1 MKSSKFL
8 AGGIIAAV
16 IIFLLGYLLYGELFN
31 NFFAQNGMATY
42 MSKFTWWAMILSTVA
57 AGFLIAYV
65 LSVAGA
71 TTMGKG
77 FAIGFVVGLLME
89 LSFDLQMY
97 GTGQSMMDSS
107 AIAVDVVL
115 TAIVSGLARLAI
127 GMVYGAGKKE
137 TAAS

>member
-1 MKSSKFL
+1 MKLSKFL

-16 IIFLLGYLLYGELFN
+16 IYFLLGYLFYGVLLN
-31 NFFAQNGMATY
+31 SFFARNGMATD

-57 AGFLIAYV
+57 SGFLIAYV

-89 LSFDLQMY
+89 LSIDLGMY
-97 GTGQSMMDSS
+97 GMGQSMMDSS
-107 AIAVDVVL
+107 AIAVDAVI
-115 TAIVSGLARLAI
+115 TAVISGLAGLAT
-127 GMVYGAGKKE
+127 GMVYGSGKK
-137 TAAS
+137 AAA

>member
-8 AGGIIAAV
+8 AGGIVAAV
-16 IIFLLGYLLYGELFN
+16 IYFLLGYLLYGVLFKS
-31 NFFAQNGMATY
+31 FFDQNGMAAD

-57 AGFLIAYV
+57 VGFLIAYV
-65 LSVAGA
+65 LSVAGV

-77 FAIGFVVGLLME
+77 FAIGFVIGLLME
-89 LSFDLQMY
+89 LSIDFGMY
-97 GTGQSMMDSS
+97 GMGQSMMDSG

-115 TAIVSGLARLAI
+115 TAIISGLAGLAI

-137 TAAS
+137 PTAA